1 MSVRDIESFP
11 IQKHSY
17 CKVPFNN
24 GPSSKSIP
32 WTHSPYRDS
41 LVIAFDPTVSE
52 IVRIKVMWRSEILEN
67 VDVAAVGKLNLS
79 QSPLTVIVRSP
90 CIGIKYAYREPYGQ
104 IMIRRFQIR
113 FANDELFAAC
123 LRQFEKY
130 GCLIK
135 GASGLSSISGSHS
148 MISSTQQS
156 TASVTDGGSQPASS
170 RSYLPSSLTSIP
182 SYGSQYLTQSE
193 GNIGNSPKF
202 SGSPMPL
209 QPDRDAQLTQTSGA
223 GTLASVHAAGSI
235 CVTPSLSKNVTQRD
249 ENMGNNANLND
260 IRVLSQPNFDSQWTF
275 APAASTLSSVHST
288 GHTSYLSTPREY
300 ESNFTVANGLL
311 NIGPMYRPATD
322 MPINPRSPPRITTP
336 SAYSPSKSTDSSSYV
351 SASNTSTNTVDSPV
365 SRSENS
371 VRDDCQ
377 KSLKMPSCRELP
389 ISSADYSARDNPML
403 EQKRNIEDRN
413 VAGLDDN
420 EIEKMIVECLK
431 DPTFTILLD
440 QVSRVLKT
448 SNP

>member
-1 MSVRDIESFP
+1 
-11 IQKHSY
+11 
-17 CKVPFNN
+17 
-24 GPSSKSIP
+24 
-32 WTHSPYRDS
+32 
-41 LVIAFDPTVSE
+41 
-52 IVRIKVMWRSEILEN
+52 MWRSEILEN
-67 VDVAAVGKLNLS
+67 VDVAAIGKLNLS

-135 GASGLSSISGSHS
+135 GASGLSSMSGSHS

-156 TASVTDGGSQPASS
+156 AASVTEGGSQSTSS
-170 RSYLPSSLTSIP
+170 RSYLPSALTSIP

-193 GNIGNSPKF
+193 GNIGNSPNF

-223 GTLASVHAAGSI
+223 GIAASVHAAGRI
-235 CVTPSLSKNVTQRD
+235 CVTPSLSNNVTQRD
-249 ENMGNNANLND
+249 ENMGNNTNLNEN
-260 IRVLSQPNFDSQWTF
+260 RVLSQPNFDSQWTF
-275 APAASTLSSVHST
+275 APASSTLSSVHST
-288 GHTSYLSTPREY
+288 GHTSYLSTPREH

-322 MPINPRSPPRITTP
+322 MPINTRSPPRMTTP
-336 SAYSPSKSTDSSSYV
+336 SAYSPSKSTDSSYV
-351 SASNTSTNTVDSPV
+351 SASNTSTNTIDSPV

-371 VRDDCQ
+371 VRDGCQ
-377 KSLKMPSCRELP
+377 KSLKMPSCIELP
-389 ISSADYSARDNPML
+389 ISSADYSARNIPML
-403 EQKRNIEDRN
+403 QRKRNIEDRN
-413 VAGLDDN
+413 AGFDDK

>member
-52 IVRIKVMWRSEILEN
+52 VVRIKVMWRSEILEN
-67 VDVAAVGKLNLS
+67 VDVAAIGKLNLS

-135 GASGLSSISGSHS
+135 GASGLSSTSGSHS

-156 TASVTDGGSQPASS
+156 AASVTEGCSQSASS
-170 RSYLPSSLTSIP
+170 RSYLPSSLTSMP

-193 GNIGNSPKF
+193 GNIGNSPNF
-202 SGSPMPL
+202 SGNPMPL
-209 QPDRDAQLTQTSGA
+209 QLDRDTQLAQTSGA
-223 GTLASVHAAGSI
+223 GTLSSIHAAGRV

-260 IRVLSQPNFDSQWTF
+260 NRALSQSNFDSQWTF
-275 APAASTLSSVHST
+275 APAASTVSSVHAT
-288 GHTSYLSTPREY
+288 GHSSYLSTPREY
-300 ESNFTVANGLL
+300 ESNFTVTNGLL
-311 NIGPMYRPATD
+311 NTGPVYRPVTD
-322 MPINPRSPPRITTP
+322 MPIIPRSPPRITTP
-336 SAYSPSKSTDSSSYV
+336 LAYSPSKSTDSSYV
-351 SASNTSTNTVDSPV
+351 SASNTSTNTIDSPV

-377 KSLKMPSCRELP
+377 KKRPSCIELP
-389 ISSADYSARDNPML
+389 ISSADYSARNIPML
-403 EQKRNIEDRN
+403 ERKGNIEDRN
-413 VAGLDDN
+413 VAGLDDK
-420 EIEKMIVECLK
+420 EIENMIVECLK

>member
-67 VDVAAVGKLNLS
+67 VDVAAIGKLNLS

-90 CIGIKYAYREPYGQ
+90 CIGIKYAYREQYGQ

-135 GASGLSSISGSHS
+135 GASGLSSMSGSPS
-148 MISSTQQS
+148 MIGSTQQS
-156 TASVTDGGSQPASS
+156 AASVTEGGSQSASS

-193 GNIGNSPKF
+193 GNIGNSPNV
-202 SGSPMPL
+202 SGSPMTL

-223 GTLASVHAAGSI
+223 GTLAAAHAAGRI
-235 CVTPSLSKNVTQRD
+235 CVTPSLSKDVPHRD
-249 ENMGNNANLND
+249 ENMGSNAILND
-260 IRVLSQPNFDSQWTF
+260 NRVLSQPSFDSQWKF
-275 APAASTLSSVHST
+275 APAANTLSAVHST
-288 GHTSYLSTPREY
+288 AHTSYLSTPREY
-300 ESNFTVANGLL
+300 ESNFTVANALL
-311 NIGPMYRPATD
+311 NTGPVYRQATD
-322 MPINPRSPPRITTP
+322 VPIIPRSPPRITTP
-336 SAYSPSKSTDSSSYV
+336 LAYSPSKSTDSSYV
-351 SASNTSTNTVDSPV
+351 SASNTSTNTIDSPV
-365 SRSENS
+365 SRTENS
-371 VRDDCQ
+371 VRDDSQ
-377 KSLKMPSCRELP
+377 KSLKMPTCIELP
-389 ISSADYSARDNPML
+389 RSSAEYAARNIPTL
-403 EQKRNIEDRN
+403 ERKRNTEDIK
-413 VAGLDDN
+413 VAGLNDK

>member
-135 GASGLSSISGSHS
+135 GASGLSSMSGSHS

-156 TASVTDGGSQPASS
+156 AASVTEGGSQPASS
-170 RSYLPSSLTSIP
+170 RSYLPSSLTSI
-182 SYGSQYLTQSE
+182 YGSQYLTQTE
-193 GNIGNSPKF
+193 GNIGNNPNF

-209 QPDRDAQLTQTSGA
+209 QPDRDAQLTQTAGP
-223 GTLASVHAAGSI
+223 GTLASVHAAGRI

-249 ENMGNNANLND
+249 GNMGNNAKLND
-260 IRVLSQPNFDSQWTF
+260 NRVLSQPNFDSQWTF
-275 APAASTLSSVHST
+275 APADSTMASVHST

-311 NIGPMYRPATD
+311 NIGPMYRPASEIA
-322 MPINPRSPPRITTP
+322 INPRSPPRITTP
-336 SAYSPSKSTDSSSYV
+336 SAYSPSKSTDSSSL
-351 SASNTSTNTVDSPV
+351 SASNTSTNTIDSPV

-377 KSLKMPSCRELP
+377 KSLKMPSCIELP

-403 EQKRNIEDRN
+403 EQKRTIEDRN
-413 VAGLDDN
+413 VTGLDDK

-431 DPTFTILLD
+431 DPTFTIL
-440 QVSRVLKT
+440 VSI
-448 SNP
+448 S